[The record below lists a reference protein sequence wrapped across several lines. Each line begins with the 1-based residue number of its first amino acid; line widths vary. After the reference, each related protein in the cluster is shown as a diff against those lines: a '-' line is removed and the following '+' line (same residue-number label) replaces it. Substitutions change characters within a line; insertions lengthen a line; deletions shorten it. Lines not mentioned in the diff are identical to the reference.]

1 MLAPL
6 SRLADFDTL
15 ALAWLLTYLIHS
27 TLLLTAATIVTRWL
41 SERSAAWGQLVW
53 RGALFGGL
61 LTASL
66 QVAFDLAPRAGRLEL
81 QPAAASSDR
90 PADREAVRPMA
101 WEAGEER
108 AVSNT
113 PSSSVVEGSGGS
125 SRASLP
131 ETAATSAWP
140 DWFVAAWMTGMLGA
154 LACFS
159 LAWSVLC
166 RRLKRN
172 RVEIVDGP
180 LAEMLAELVAQ
191 SGYAGRVRLW
201 ASPEIEGP
209 LACGLWSPMIVLPE
223 RAIAELSA
231 AQQRAMLAH
240 ELAHVVRRDPAWAL
254 ASRLVEW
261 LLFVQPLNRIA
272 RRKLED
278 AAEHLADAW
287 AVEQTGEGVTLAGL
301 LVEVAGWIVS
311 PGTPL
316 AAAGMA
322 SQASPLARR
331 VERLLAGRREPTGIR
346 PLAILS
352 IAAAA
357 AGMMAIAAPGVAALP
372 DSLKSAPRERR
383 LADPRLPT
391 PPHESVKSEP
401 SKSTARAELEETLD
415 ALDADLAALAEEV
428 AELEAALRES
438 PESGRRFAPILT
450 RLARQVQSLR
460 SRRDALPLPERRR
473 SPSLP

>member
-1 MLAPL
+1 MFSPLARP
-6 SRLADFDTL
+6 ADFDTL

-27 TLLLTAATIVTRWL
+27 TLLLTAAAAVTRWL
-41 SERSAAWGQLVW
+41 SERSVAWGQLVW

-66 QVAFDLAPRAGRLEL
+66 QVALDLAPRAGRLEL
-81 QPAAASSDR
+81 HPAAASIDR
-90 PADREAVRPMA
+90 PANREVVRPMA
-101 WEAGEER
+101 WETGEMP
-108 AVSNT
+108 AVSGVEASGSYALADT
-113 PSSSVVEGSGGS
+113 PAPAAASS
-125 SRASLP
+125 
-131 ETAATSAWP
+131 WP
-140 DWFVAAWMTGMLGA
+140 DWFVAAWMTTLLGA

-159 LAWSVLC
+159 LAWAVLC

-172 RVEIVDGP
+172 RVEIIGGP
-180 LAEMLAELVAQ
+180 LAEMLAELVAR

-201 ASPEIEGP
+201 VSPEIEGP

-223 RAIAELSA
+223 RALTELSA

-254 ASRLVEW
+254 ASRAVEW

-272 RRKLED
+272 RLKLED

-331 VERLLAGRREPTGIR
+331 VGRLLAGRREPTGIS

-352 IAAAA
+352 IAV
-357 AGMMAIAAPGVAALP
+357 AGAGLMAIAAPGVAALP

-391 PPHESVKSEP
+391 SPEGATESQQ
-401 SKSTARAELEETLD
+401 SKTPARAELERTLD

-428 AELEAALRES
+428 AELEAALR
-438 PESGRRFAPILT
+438 SGRRLAPILT

-460 SRRDALPLPERRR
+460 SRRDSLPMPERRR

>member
-1 MLAPL
+1 MISPL

-27 TLLLTAATIVTRWL
+27 TLLLMVAAAATRWL
-41 SERSAAWGQLVW
+41 SERSVAWGQLVW

-81 QPAAASSDR
+81 QTAAAGIDF
-90 PADREAVRPMA
+90 PANREAVLPIA
-101 WEAGEER
+101 WEAGEKG
-108 AVSNT
+108 AVST
-113 PSSSVVEGSGGS
+113 RPSGLATESSGRS
-125 SRASLP
+125 SLEASP
-131 ETAATSAWP
+131 APAPTAAWP
-140 DWFVAAWMTGMLGA
+140 DWFIAAWMTGMMGA
-154 LACFS
+154 LGCFL
-159 LAWSVLC
+159 LAWGVLC

-172 RVEIVDGP
+172 RVEIVAGP
-180 LAEMLAELVAQ
+180 LAELLAELVVR
-191 SGYAGRVRLW
+191 SGYVGGVRLW
-201 ASPEIEGP
+201 VSPEIEGP

-223 RAIAELSA
+223 RAITELSA
-231 AQQRAMLAH
+231 GQQRAMLAH

-261 LLFVQPLNRIA
+261 LLFVQPLNRLA

-331 VERLLAGRREPTGIR
+331 VERLLAGRREPTCMK

-352 IAAAA
+352 IAVTA
-357 AGMMAIAAPGVAALP
+357 AGLMAIAAPGVAALP
-372 DSLKSAPRERR
+372 DRIKSAPRERR
-383 LADPRLPT
+383 LAEPRLLTAPD
-391 PPHESVKSEP
+391 EAAESEP
-401 SKSTARAELEETLD
+401 SKTPARAELEQTLD

-428 AELEAALRES
+428 AELEAALRAS
-438 PESGRRFAPILT
+438 PESGRRFAPLLA
-450 RLARQVQSLR
+450 RLARQVQGLR
-460 SRRDALPLPERRR
+460 SRRDALPLPKGRR